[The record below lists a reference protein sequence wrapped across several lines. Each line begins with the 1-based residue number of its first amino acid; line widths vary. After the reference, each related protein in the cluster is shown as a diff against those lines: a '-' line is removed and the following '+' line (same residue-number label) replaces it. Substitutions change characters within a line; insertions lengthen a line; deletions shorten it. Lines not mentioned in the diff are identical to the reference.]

1 MAAIMTE
8 EEADALDELYTKT
21 IPPIRKGVGGPLTRQ
36 RELLRSLD
44 EVVVNY
50 LVTKAAS
57 SHKTVSQII
66 GELVREKIN
75 ADTQEPAIMG
85 K

>member
-8 EEADALDELYTKT
+8 AEADALDELYTGT
-21 IPPIRKGVGGPLTRQ
+21 IPPIRQGVGGPLTRQ

-44 EVVVNY
+44 EVSANY

-66 GELVREKIN
+66 GELVREKIH
-75 ADTQEPAIMG
+75 ADTAEPALPD
-85 K
+85 

>member
-8 EEADALDELYTKT
+8 EEANALDELYTKK

-44 EVVVNY
+44 EVAANY
-50 LVTKAAS
+50 LITKAAS
-57 SHKTVSQII
+57 THKTVSQII

-75 ADTQEPAIMG
+75 ADISEPAILG

>member
-8 EEADALDELYTKT
+8 EEADRLDELYTKT
-21 IPPIRKGVGGPLTRQ
+21 VPPLRKGVGGPMTRQ

-44 EVVVNY
+44 EVAANY
-50 LVTKAAS
+50 LITKAAS
-57 SHKTVSQII
+57 SHKTISQLI

-75 ADTQEPAIMG
+75 ADTTEPAIMG

>member
-8 EEADALDELYTKT
+8 EEANALDELYTKQ
-21 IPPIRKGVGGPLTRQ
+21 IPPIRIGAGGPLTRQ

-44 EVVVNY
+44 EVTANY
-50 LVTKAAS
+50 LITKATS
-57 SHKTVSQII
+57 THKTVSQLI

-75 ADTQEPAIMG
+75 SDIPEPAILG